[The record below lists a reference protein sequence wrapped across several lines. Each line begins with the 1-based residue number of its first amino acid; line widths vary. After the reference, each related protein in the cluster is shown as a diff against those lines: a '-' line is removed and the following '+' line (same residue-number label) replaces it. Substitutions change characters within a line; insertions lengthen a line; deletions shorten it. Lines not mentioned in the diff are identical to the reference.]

1 MPKKIL
7 KILAINPG
15 TRYLGIAVFEGPEL
29 LDWRVKVIKGKWSK
43 DKQQKTLVIIR
54 TLIERYQPDILAIK
68 KLHRSRSSDNLNQLV
83 SRIKQHSKRKGL
95 KVYQYS
101 IKELEAFFFGEAKA
115 NKNKLAEVLASKY
128 SFLVHEFNKE
138 KSNKNSYHIR
148 VFEAVALGAVCSR
161 QLDKH

>member
-43 DKQQKTLVIIR
+43 EKQQKTLAVAR
-54 TLIERYQPDILAIK
+54 LFMDQYEPDVLAIK
-68 KLHRSRSSDNLNQLV
+68 KLHRSRSSGNLNQLV

-95 KVYQYS
+95 KIYQYS

-128 SFLVHEFNKE
+128 PFLVHEFNKE
-138 KSNKNSYHIR
+138 RSNRNSYHIR
-148 VFEAVALGAVCSR
+148 VFEAVALGTVCSR
-161 QLDKH
+161 QLNKH

>member
-1 MPKKIL
+1 MTKKIT

-29 LDWRVKVIKGKWSK
+29 LDWQVKVINGKWSK
-43 DKQQKTLVIIR
+43 RKQQKILVIVR
-54 TLIERYQPDILAIK
+54 TFIEQYQPDVLAIK
-68 KLHRSRSSDNLNQLV
+68 KLHHSRSSGNLNQLV

-95 KVYQYS
+95 KVYQYT

-115 NKNKLAEVLASKY
+115 NKNKLAEILTSKY
-128 SFLVHEFNKE
+128 PFLVHEFNKE
-138 KSNKNSYHIR
+138 NANKNSYHIR

-161 QLDKH
+161 QLENH